1 MILTLNNISTLKSLD
16 ELIGTEVYAL
26 IDSGTFGFRV
36 VTGAITGINF
46 TKSEPELHIVSLQYS
61 GWSKG
66 NMVTTDRAELLEMIN
81 IPDIGHKHQP
91 AIVSIKFPTRET

>member
-1 MILTLNNISTLKSLD
+1 MILTLKNISTLKSID
-16 ELIGTEVYAL
+16 KLIGMEVYAL
-26 IDSGTFGFRV
+26 IDSGTYGFRV

-66 NMVTTDRAELLEMIN
+66 SMVTTDRAELLDMIKV
-81 IPDIGHKHQP
+81 PDIGQKHQP
-91 AIVSIKFPTRET
+91 AKAHINFPTRET